1 MSFDN
6 HDRCR
11 RCGDLDG
18 PGHTATECERARARR
33 REAQAA
39 HDSQKTPPDSS
50 LPLVTRR
57 ADGKHFRIVCQAR
70 SPDGPVDLVAV
81 YGPPH
86 ERVSVSGREF
96 VHLYDDPRRSP
107 LSVSPTGV
115 LCGHGVL
122 CAWMREAVETTGSAF
137 ARREME
143 HPDTLEPVTR
153 YVVSYAN
160 GSQRVLRACPA
171 CGGNPNEPAPVM
183 RGATIATTEPRR

>member
-18 PGHTATECERARARR
+18 PGHTATECERVMTRR

-70 SPDGPVDLVAV
+70 SPDGPIDLVAV

-86 ERVSVSGREF
+86 ERVSVNGRDF

-107 LSVSPTGV
+107 ISVSPTGV

-122 CAWMREAVETTGSAF
+122 CVWMREATDNPTGPLF
-137 ARREME
+137 FERRELT
-143 HPDTLEPVTR
+143 HPDTLRPVVR
-153 YVVSYAN
+153 YLVTGHSAPAAIV
-160 GSQRVLRACPA
+160 RACPA
-171 CGGNPNEPAPVM
+171 CGGNPNAPEM
-183 RGATIATTEPRR
+183 QPR